1 MVYAETS
8 DITKLQVLFSEQ
20 VKLRDAITG
29 ITNQVVKE
37 TELHTSSR
45 LEAQGNNSTATGL
58 QTGTQQV
65 EASAAQEQV
74 NQKDIKALQRDLD
87 AMTVKC
93 TQLEK
98 EYTGIHEQVLI
109 LNPKP

>member
-1 MVYAETS
+1 
-8 DITKLQVLFSEQ
+8 
-20 VKLRDAITG
+20 VKLRDAITV

-45 LEAQGNNSTATGL
+45 LEAQGNNSIATGL
-58 QTGTQQV
+58 HTGTQQV
-65 EASAAQEQV
+65 EASTAQEQV

-109 LNPKP
+109 LNPKL

>member
-1 MVYAETS
+1 
-8 DITKLQVLFSEQ
+8 
-20 VKLRDAITG
+20 
-29 ITNQVVKE
+29 
-37 TELHTSSR
+37 
-45 LEAQGNNSTATGL
+45 
-58 QTGTQQV
+58 V

-87 AMTVKC
+87 AMIIKC

>member
-1 MVYAETS
+1 
-8 DITKLQVLFSEQ
+8 

-37 TELHTSSR
+37 TELRTSSR
-45 LEAQGNNSTATGL
+45 LLEAQGNNSTATGL
-58 QTGTQQV
+58 HTGTRQV

>member
-1 MVYAETS
+1 
-8 DITKLQVLFSEQ
+8 

-58 QTGTQQV
+58 HTGTQQV

-74 NQKDIKALQRDLD
+74 NHDIKALQRDLD
-87 AMTVKC
+87 AMTIKC